1 MVEASDSL
9 EAGAWE
15 IIAQRNGNGDW
26 SGTAAVIPFL
36 FSEGI
41 QTYRITDPASLGSP
55 TRFMRLRVE

>member
-1 MVEASDSL
+1 L

-15 IIAQRNGNGDW
+15 VIAQRSGNGEW

-41 QTYRITDPASLGSP
+41 QTYRITDPASPSSSR
-55 TRFMRLRVE
+55 RFMRLRVE